1 MDTQMSTPIAWLLP
15 ANNNRWAAQATHMVG
30 NSARRIHLDRA
41 LDDMVLVSEHQ
52 DSNMITVEED
62 DDDNSA
68 SDKENETVLTFKRP
82 NAALALT
89 FDHRPKGLHGF
100 VIGTDPRT
108 CDIVLPKLRGIS
120 RRHCHITFDAEK
132 RLVVRDTSKH
142 GTAVW
147 YDGRSNGYRRRAC
160 WPLSS
165 GFSYGFP
172 AMVRTIVLDIQ
183 RVRFQ
188 VVVNECLPRMDAYE
202 DLVAGFLSSVA
213 VPAAAPAREP
223 LRVENSLVPA
233 PLRVQRPVFVK
244 YTVESGD
251 DRQPDTYL
259 WNSARPWEP
268 MVKVD
273 A

>member
-1 MDTQMSTPIAWLLP
+1 
-15 ANNNRWAAQATHMVG
+15 MVG
-30 NSARRIHLDRA
+30 NSARRIHLDQA
-41 LDDMVLVSEHQ
+41 LDE
-52 DSNMITVEED
+52 MILVEED
-62 DDDNSA
+62 RDSDMIIVEEDEDSS
-68 SDKENETVLTFKRP
+68 SDKENDTLLTTKPP

-120 RRHCHITFDAEK
+120 RRHCYITFDADK
-132 RLVVRDTSKH
+132 RLIVRDTSKH

-147 YDGRSNGYRRRAC
+147 YDGHSNGYRRRTS

-172 AMVRTIVLDIQ
+172 AMVQNIVIDIQ
-183 RVRFQ
+183 TVRFQ
-188 VVVNECLPRMDAYE
+188 IVVNECLPRMDSYQ
-202 DLVAGFLSSVA
+202 DLVGDFLSSVA
-213 VPAAAPAREP
+213 PSRELP
-223 LRVENSLVPA
+223 GSDDTLVPA
-233 PLRVQRPVFVK
+233 PLRIQRPIFVK
-244 YTVESGD
+244 YTVSSGD
-251 DRQPDTYL
+251 DQQPDTYL

-268 MVKVD
+268 MVKVE